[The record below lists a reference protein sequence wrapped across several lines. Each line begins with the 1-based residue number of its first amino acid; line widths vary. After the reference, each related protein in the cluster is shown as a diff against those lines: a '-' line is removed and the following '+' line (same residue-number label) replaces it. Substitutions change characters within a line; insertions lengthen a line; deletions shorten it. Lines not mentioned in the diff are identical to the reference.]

1 MTHVFS
7 IFGFPLVIVS
17 DNGPVFR
24 SNLQGQMA
32 NFFGFRHVPILPY
45 NAAANG
51 TAEASV
57 KRIKLLLDR
66 HTKDYDEWH
75 RVLPLAQLQLN
86 SHVHTGTDMSPYMA
100 LFGRAPHGIA
110 QLENPALLS
119 KTGSGSDWLKSVR
132 STFLRMHS
140 DIQKASDE
148 LKKARAAEANARTSS
163 ELDPRAG
170 QIKPGGWARIMK
182 GSMKEAKYLR
192 KHASRPC
199 AQAIECSPPLQPS
212 AEPPSRTKTYPARA
226 TLYPPASHLDQTES
240 LTSST
245 KPSQQ

>member
-1 MTHVFS
+1 M
-7 IFGFPLVIVS
+7 
-17 DNGPVFR
+17 
-24 SNLQGQMA
+24 
-32 NFFGFRHVPILPY
+32 PILPY

-66 HTKDYDEWH
+66 HTKGCDEWH

-119 KTGSGSDWLKSVR
+119 KTGPGSDWLTSVR

-163 ELDPRAG
+163 VNGTRTRLSWNTLVFPEHSPLSSCL
-170 QIKPGGWARIMK
+170 ARNNTN
-182 GSMKEAKYLR
+182 R
-192 KHASRPC
+192 
-199 AQAIECSPPLQPS
+199 
-212 AEPPSRTKTYPARA
+212 
-226 TLYPPASHLDQTES
+226 
-240 LTSST
+240 
-245 KPSQQ
+245 